1 MKIPFLW
8 NKLNYSMQHFQKD
21 LLSGL
26 IVGVI
31 AIPLAMAFAI
41 ASGVKPEYGIY
52 TTIIAG
58 IIISIFGGSK
68 FQIGGPTGAF
78 VPILLGIVITY
89 GYEDLLLAGLLAGIM
104 LVIMGIFKI
113 GTFIKFIPRPV
124 TIGFTSGIAVI
135 IFTGQIANLLGLANI
150 EKHERF
156 IDNMS
161 EIGIH
166 LDTFNI
172 YSLIVGIICLFF
184 IIATPKVLPKVP
196 GPIIGLVTSTI
207 AASLLFNG
215 EVATIGSAYGGITS
229 SLPILQFPEIT
240 WERVERLIAPAF
252 AIAVLGGIESLLSA
266 VVADSMTGT
275 KHNSNK
281 ELVGQGLANIIT
293 PMFGGIP
300 ATGAIARTATNIR
313 SGATSRMSGVIHG
326 LFVLLTLLLFA
337 PSASQIPLASMAPV
351 LMMVAVNMSERKPF
365 YKILK
370 RKNGES
376 LVLLLTFVFTVFTS
390 ITIAVVVGLALSII
404 LFLQRMV
411 NTEIVS
417 KVLPDHSSP
426 GHTVHQGGVYSGQNC
441 PQIDM
446 FTINGPL
453 FFGTAELFE
462 TRIMETIH
470 SEASV
475 LILRMG
481 DVPFIDTTA
490 EENLHHVMKHF
501 QSKNGIILVS
511 EASPILLNSLQK
523 TDIYNCIGEHH
534 FFPRTREAIDFA
546 LQLINHDSCIDCNHL
561 SFKECS
567 KLSNPK
573 GDQSYDEQ
581 TLL

>member
-1 MKIPFLW
+1 MKIPFEW

-78 VPILLGIVITY
+78 VPILLGIVIAY

-104 LVIMGIFKI
+104 LVVMGLFKI
-113 GTFIKFIPRPV
+113 GTLIKFIPRPV

-135 IFTGQIANLLGLANI
+135 IFTGQIANLLGLTNI

-166 LDTFNI
+166 INTFNI
-172 YSLIVGIICLFF
+172 YSLIVGVICLFF
-184 IIATPKVLPKVP
+184 IIGTPKVLPKVP
-196 GPIIGLVTSTI
+196 GPIIGLIASTI
-207 AASLLFNG
+207 AASLFFNG

-229 SLPILQFPEIT
+229 SLPVLQFPEIT
-240 WERVERLIAPAF
+240 WERVERLIVPAF
-252 AIAVLGGIESLLSA
+252 AIAILGGIESLLSA

-293 PMFGGIP
+293 PLFGGIP

-337 PSASQIPLASMAPV
+337 PFASQIPLASMAPV

-370 RKNGES
+370 LKNGES

-390 ITIAVVVGLALSII
+390 ITTAVVVGLALSII

-411 NTEIVS
+411 NTEIVT

-426 GHTVHQGGVYSGQNC
+426 RQTVHQGVVHTGHDC

-470 SEASV
+470 SEATV

-490 EENLHHVMKHF
+490 EENLLHVMKHF

-511 EASPILLNSLQK
+511 EASPNLLNSFQK
-523 TDIYNCIGEHH
+523 TDIYDFIGEHH
-534 FFPRTREAIDFA
+534 FFSRTGDAIDFA
-546 LQLINHDSCIDCNHL
+546 LKLINHDSCIGCTHFA
-561 SFKECS
+561 FKECS

-573 GDQSYDEQ
+573 GAHLHD
-581 TLL
+581 

>member
-1 MKIPFLW
+1 MKVPFKG

-41 ASGVKPEYGIY
+41 ASGVSPEFGIY

-78 VPILLGIVITY
+78 VPILLGIVIAY
-89 GYEDLLLAGLLAGIM
+89 GYEDLLLAGMLAGII
-104 LVIMGIFKI
+104 LVVMGLFKI
-113 GTFIKFIPRPV
+113 GTLIKFIPRPV

-135 IFTGQIANLLGLANI
+135 IFTGQIANLLGLVNI
-150 EKHERF
+150 EKHESF
-156 IDNMS
+156 MDNMS

-166 LDTFNI
+166 INTFNI
-172 YSLIVGIICLFF
+172 YSFIVGIICLFF
-184 IIATPKVLPKVP
+184 IIVTPKLLPKVP
-196 GPIIGLVTSTI
+196 GPIIGLIASSI
-207 AASLLFNG
+207 AASIFFSG

-229 SLPILQFPEIT
+229 SLPILHFPEIT

-252 AIAVLGGIESLLSA
+252 AIAILGGIESLLSA
-266 VVADSMTGT
+266 VVADSMTST

-281 ELVGQGLANIIT
+281 ELIGQGLANIVT

-313 SGATSRMSGVIHG
+313 SGAASRMSGVIHS

-337 PSASQIPLASMAPV
+337 PFASQIPLASMAPV
-351 LMMVAVNMSERKPF
+351 LMIVAFNMSERKPF
-365 YKILK
+365 LKILK
-370 RKNGES
+370 LKNGES
-376 LVLLLTFVFTVFTS
+376 LVLLLTFIFTVFTS
-390 ITIAVVVGLALSII
+390 ITIAVGVGLALSII

-411 NTEIVS
+411 NTEIVT
-417 KVLPDHSSP
+417 KVLPDHSSLRRTVQQNVVHT
-426 GHTVHQGGVYSGQNC
+426 GHDC

-446 FTINGPL
+446 YTINGPL
-453 FFGTAELFE
+453 FFGTADLFE

-470 SEASV
+470 SEAIV

-490 EENLHHVMKHF
+490 EENLLHVMKHF
-501 QSKNGIILVS
+501 HRQNGIILIS
-511 EASPILLNSLQK
+511 EASPNLLNSFQQ
-523 TDIYNCIGEHH
+523 TDIYDFIGEHH
-534 FFPRTREAIDFA
+534 FFERTGDAINFA
-546 LQLINHDSCIDCNHL
+546 LQLIDYNACVGCTHFT
-561 SFKECS
+561 FKECS

-573 GDQSYDEQ
+573 GAHSND
-581 TLL
+581 